1 MISICPFKLNDQARV
16 RAPLFRKDPLLGR
29 GIAQF
34 RHHYR
39 PFQCILL
46 NGDPGRGRR
55 TVGDVPGGSD
65 GGARRALWADEEEE
79 DQAYR
84 DHGADGD
91 APCHLPVGHGG
102 VARIRETGSVAKRS
116 YGRYT

>member
-1 MISICPFKLNDQARV
+1 M
-16 RAPLFRKDPLLGR
+16 APLLCR

-46 NGDPGRGRR
+46 NRDPGSWRC
-55 TVGDVPGGSD
+55 TVGDMPGGSD
-65 GGARRALWADEEEE
+65 GGARWALWIDKEEE

-91 APCHLPVGHGG
+91 APCHLPVGHVGG
-102 VARIRETGSVAKRS
+102 GARGSIAKNLCR
-116 YGRYT
+116 GTPGIKR